1 MYFAKQ
7 MNLATFAII
16 VLTTNTKNF
25 YNNEKDN
32 KIYTDTYGT
41 AIDPV
46 RMQSGG

>member
-16 VLTTNTKNF
+16 TNTKNF

-32 KIYTDTYGT
+32 KVYTDTYGT